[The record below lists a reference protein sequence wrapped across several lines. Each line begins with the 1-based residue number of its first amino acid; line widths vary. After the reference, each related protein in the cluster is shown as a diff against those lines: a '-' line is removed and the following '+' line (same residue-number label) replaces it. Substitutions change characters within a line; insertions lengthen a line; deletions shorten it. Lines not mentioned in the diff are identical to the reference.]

1 MRVVAGTPGH
11 LKIPPSLPESLA
23 DKENRP
29 NCPAQLRKGGHER
42 GRGLGR
48 WDAGEREE

>member
-1 MRVVAGTPGH
+1 MRVAAGTPGH
-11 LKIPPSLPESLA
+11 LKIPPSIPESLA

-29 NCPAQLRKGGHER
+29 NCPAQLREATNGEG
-42 GRGLGR
+42 GLGR